1 MVHCGSQGLGLLPA
15 VTSSSCARIQ
25 PCSDNKPVSSA
36 CTRSTGWVLPCP
48 HFYTSDLST
57 GLAAPPACA
66 AGSARCPP
74 PAAAALQLSAQP
86 FSSKGLGRM
95 LAPGLLPEQPAC
107 QKSMGGKPSSQT
119 FPAKSELTQAKNSR
133 AQGRTKIFVV
143 FFFFFWLQTLDYPTQ
158 GVWMALKNKQ
168 LLFYSISKPL
178 CWQLNGELRSA
189 ASSRGRAA
197 SSLSPAAP
205 PPSQL
210 RAL

>member
-15 VTSSSCARIQ
+15 VTSSSCACIQ

-143 FFFFFWLQTLDYPTQ
+143 FFFFFLVANVRLPDPGSLDGIKKQTAAFLFYLQTFVLAT
-158 GVWMALKNKQ
+158 
-168 LLFYSISKPL
+168 
-178 CWQLNGELRSA
+178 ER
-189 ASSRGRAA
+189 
-197 SSLSPAAP
+197 
-205 PPSQL
+205 
-210 RAL
+210 RALICSEQ